1 MRLSL
6 FGRPAVSLDSGAA
19 VDLGGPAL
27 TLLAYL
33 ALAQRRLERAEVAAL
48 FYPQAGMRRGRAT
61 ISKVLWELRA
71 ALGDDAFE
79 RTYSSIA
86 LAHRSAWVDA
96 LEFESALRRIDA
108 GWNAPAAA
116 GATLAAWLT
125 QTLALYR
132 GLLLQDVFLTESP
145 ALQAWHTVEQERFR
159 RLYLRWAQRLVQLHL
174 AQKRWPE
181 AAAALDSALRLE
193 PLDEPLWMLRLQ
205 LLAAQGQWEQIPVVA
220 QSYQRRLLAELD
232 TSPTRQFRSLLQDL
246 QSQRTRRPAEPAP
259 APPPPHLAPPAL
271 LTYPFGREV
280 QIERVVRKLLAPGE
294 RLLSLVGLGG
304 AGKTVLALAAA
315 ARLAPAFRSGACFV
329 SLADL
334 RPLEAPAEARTQVAL
349 AIAVALGLE
358 QAPAPQMVDA
368 LGAFLADK
376 EILLVLDNCEHLLA
390 AAPLLTELL
399 AGAPQLRIL
408 ATSRQRLNL
417 AAESLE
423 PVASLPTPSPDAS
436 LADLMDN
443 PAAQLFTARAR
454 RVLPSFELTADNAA
468 AVGRICRLA
477 GGLPLAVELAAH
489 WVTAF
494 TPAEIAAAIE
504 RQIGFLVTPYVDVP
518 ERQRSLLAVIERSW
532 RLLSPEEQRALAA
545 LSLFQHRFD
554 RQTAQAV
561 AACDLAVLHSLTNR
575 SLLDVYAPGV
585 YVLHPL
591 IKAAATKRADPDPA
605 DERYLAAMLRCLQ
618 PDAPAPADPPSPS
631 PALFESLADIAHAWE
646 LAVARRRCHLLAE
659 VLPRFGELWRDADQ
673 PAEAIRL
680 LGLLRTALEAD
691 AASRAGQ
698 PTLLGWVYHQMALT
712 YRYQDLNQAALRS
725 IEQARRLLEPHA
737 GPSDLGRLL
746 ADFGVIAFMADQP
759 AAAEAALQQ
768 ALAIATAQ
776 GDLIVQIKAER
787 WLSTVAWARGD
798 WARAGA
804 LCRAALA
811 TASRPA
817 EFGPVLFDVYWEVFR
832 QSAMSWRW
840 DLAGQ
845 TYDRVEAW
853 CAGRCIT
860 PLQTLYLSNMRAAL
874 RIGQERWRVAYEAML
889 EALAAPATI
898 NNQVEYCLAL
908 AGAARI
914 AQHID
919 PPAALAHAEAAFAVA
934 VNEKLAQVLPD
945 AHGALGCVLAQHGRQ
960 DEARSHLVHQ
970 IELSLQRQGQNY
982 VIRHLM
988 TGLFYLARLEQDRLP
1003 RPLFEQ
1009 IVALAATHFGA
1020 GTITHSDAQRLA
1032 RCEGIALA
1040 EAESRARQPA
1050 NWAEMAA
1057 LAGELLRC
1065 VRET

>member
-1 MRLSL
+1 MRLYL
-6 FGRPAVSLDSGAA
+6 FGRPEICSNANAP

-48 FYPQAGMRRGRAT
+48 FYPQASPRRGRAT
-61 ISKVLWELRA
+61 ISKVLFDLRA
-71 ALGDDAFE
+71 ALGDDLFE

-86 LAHRSAWVDA
+86 LAHRGAWVDA
-96 LEFESALRRIDA
+96 LEFESTLRRINTQ
-108 GWNAPAAA
+108 WSAPAA
-116 GATLAAWLT
+116 GANLAAWLT
-125 QTLALYR
+125 QTLSLYR
-132 GLLLQDVFLTESP
+132 GPLLQDAFLTDSP
-145 ALQAWHTVEQERFR
+145 ALHTWHTVERERLR
-159 RLYLRWAQRLVQLHL
+159 QLYLHWAQRLAQLHL
-174 AQKRWPE
+174 AQQQWPQ
-181 AAAALDSALRLE
+181 AAAAIDRALHTE

-205 LLAAQGQWEQIPVVA
+205 LLAAQGQGEQIPALA
-220 QSYQRRLLAELD
+220 QDYQRRLLAELD
-232 TSPTRQFRSLLQDL
+232 ASPTQQFLSLLERL
-246 QSQRTRRPAEPAP
+246 QTERTHRLAKPASARSPAGKLFVPPAP
-259 APPPPHLAPPAL
+259 
-271 LTYPFGREV
+271 LTYPFGREA

-304 AGKTVLALAAA
+304 AGKTVLALAVA
-315 ARLAPAFRSGACFV
+315 ARLAPALRSGACFI

-334 RPLEAPAEARTQVAL
+334 RPLDDPAEARTQVAL
-349 AIAVALGLE
+349 AIAVALGLQ

-368 LGAFLADK
+368 LAAFLADK
-376 EILLVLDNCEHLLA
+376 ELLLVLDNLEHLLA
-390 AAPLLTELL
+390 ASPLLTDLL
-399 AGAPQLRIL
+399 AGAPQVRIL

-417 AAESLE
+417 AAESVE
-423 PVASLPTPSPDAS
+423 PVASLPTPSPHAS
-436 LADLMDN
+436 LAELMDN

-454 RVLPSFELTADNAA
+454 RALPSFELTAQNAPD
-468 AVGRICRLA
+468 VGHICRLV

-504 RQIGFLVTPYVDVP
+504 RQIGFLVTPHVDVP
-518 ERQRSLLAVIERSW
+518 ERQRSLLAVFEHSW
-532 RLLSPEEQRALAA
+532 RLLSPERQRALAA

-554 RQTAQAV
+554 RQTALEV
-561 AACDLAVLHSLTNR
+561 AACDMAVLHSLANR
-575 SLLDVYAPGV
+575 SLLEVHAPGV

-591 IKAAATKRADPDPA
+591 VKAAAAARRASPDPA
-605 DERYLAAMLRCLQ
+605 EERYLVAMLRRLQ
-618 PDAPAPADPPSPS
+618 PDAPAPADPSSPS
-631 PALFESLADIAHAWE
+631 PALFESLADIAQAWE
-646 LAVARRRCHLLAE
+646 LAVARGRYDLLAE
-659 VLPRFGELWRDADQ
+659 ILPRFGELWRDADQ

-680 LGLLRTALEAD
+680 LGLLQTALEAD
-691 AASRAGQ
+691 AAGQARQ
-698 PTLLGWVYHQMALT
+698 PTLLGWAYHQAALT
-712 YRYQDLNQAALRS
+712 YRYQDLNQAALRA
-725 IEQARRLLEPHA
+725 IEQARRLLESQTD
-737 GPSDLGRLL
+737 PSDLGCLL

-768 ALAIATAQ
+768 ALAIAKAQ
-776 GDLIVQIKAER
+776 DDLVVQIKAER

-853 CAGRCIT
+853 CAGRCTT

-874 RIGQERWRVAYEAML
+874 RIGQERWRDAYEAML

-908 AGAARI
+908 AGTARI

-919 PPAALAHAEAAFAVA
+919 PPAALTYAEAAFAVA

-960 DEARSHLVHQ
+960 DQARSHLVHQ

-988 TGLFYLARLEQDRLP
+988 TGLFYLARLEQAGCC
-1003 RPLFEQ
+1003 
-1009 IVALAATHFGA
+1009 AL
-1020 GTITHSDAQRLA
+1020 SSNR
-1032 RCEGIALA
+1032 
-1040 EAESRARQPA
+1040 S
-1050 NWAEMAA
+1050 
-1057 LAGELLRC
+1057 
-1065 VRET
+1065 